1 MGRLSAALLA
11 LALAA
16 VAALGLVACGS
27 GDNAALLPGRTASE
41 ITENL
46 EEVKLQAAEGECIG
60 AEDAAQKVS
69 DQVDALGGVDKQ
81 LKLALREGAERLT
94 QVVEECVEPEEEE
107 TEPGIEEA
115 EEAEAVEKNEKSGR
129 AEETEKEKPA
139 KETKQPPAETNPE
152 PPQSEGEGKGT
163 ENGSGETPPAEE
175 VPSGGSSSGGVGP
188 AAPAG
193 GE

>member
-1 MGRLSAALLA
+1 MGRLSTALLT

-27 GDNAALLPGRTASE
+27 GGNVALLPGRTASE

-94 QVVEECVEPEEEE
+94 QVVEECVEPTEEEE

-115 EEAEAVEKNEKSGR
+115 AAVEKSEKPGK
-129 AEETEKEKPA
+129 AEKTEKEKPA
-139 KETKQPPAETNPE
+139 KETKQPPAEANPE
-152 PPQSEGEGKGT
+152 PPPQSEGEGKGT

-175 VPSGGSSSGGVGP
+175 GPSGGSSSGGVGP